1 MLDVINPAT
10 GKVIRQLQWCDESS
24 LEQKLKNAA
33 LAYPAW
39 RALSFAERAEH
50 LRRVAATLRES
61 SQQHSALMTEEM
73 GKPVLEARGE
83 VEKSAS
89 GCEHYADFAQQYL
102 APQDIPSD
110 AKRSWVQFLPLGT
123 VLGILPWN
131 SPYWLATRVFA
142 PALMAG
148 NTVILKHDSHVP
160 GCAAALEQAFA
171 DAGVPKGVFQT
182 VMADHSDTE
191 KMIRDPR
198 ISAVSFT
205 GSTGAGSK
213 VAAIAASAIKPAVL
227 ELGGSDPAIVLA
239 DADLDKAVDVLT
251 TSRFICAGQSCIAA
265 KRLLIEESIYAE
277 FVEKFSTRLAQLK
290 VGDPTEEDTDI
301 GPIARADLRD
311 ALHDQVTR
319 SIAAGAKCL
328 MGGKLP
334 KGPGS
339 FYPVTLLTDVPL
351 DAAAFTEETFGP
363 VAAVR
368 AVEDV
373 EEAFAIANDT
383 VYGLGA
389 SIWTQSERG
398 AQLAAR
404 FESGQVAING
414 IVKSDPRLP
423 SGGIKRSG
431 YGKELGPHGIREFVN
446 AQQVWQGE

>member
-10 GKVIRQLQWCDESS
+10 GQVIRQFSWCDDNN
-24 LEQKLKNAA
+24 LEQKLGNAA
-33 LAYPAW
+33 HAYPQW
-39 RALSFAERAEH
+39 RALSFAQRAEY
-50 LRRVAATLRES
+50 LRKVATALRDN
-61 SQQHSALMTEEM
+61 SQLHSALMTAEM
-73 GKPVLEARGE
+73 GKPVVEALGE

-89 GCEHYADFAQQYL
+89 GCEHYADCAEQYL
-102 APQDIPSD
+102 APQEIASD
-110 AKRSWVQFLPLGT
+110 AKKSWVQFLPLGT

-148 NTVILKHDSHVP
+148 NTVIIKHDSHVP
-160 GCAAALEQAFA
+160 GCAQALEQAFA
-171 DAGVPKGVFQT
+171 DAGVPKGVLQT
-182 VMADHSDTE
+182 VIADHDATE

-198 ISAVSFT
+198 ISAISFT
-205 GSTGAGSK
+205 GSTAGGSK
-213 VAAIAASAIKPAVL
+213 VAAIAASEIKPAVL

-239 DADLDKAVDVLT
+239 DADIDKAVDVLT

-265 KRLLIEESIYAE
+265 KRILVEETIYAE
-277 FVEKFSTRLAQLK
+277 FVEKLCTRLASLK
-290 VGDPTEEDTDI
+290 VGDPTQANTDI
-301 GPIARADLRD
+301 GPITRAQLRD
-311 ALHDQVTR
+311 VLHDQVTR
-319 SIAAGAKCL
+319 SISAGANCI
-328 MGGKLP
+328 MGGKIP
-334 KGPGS
+334 EGAGS

-351 DAAAFTEETFGP
+351 HAAAFTEETFGP

-368 AVEDV
+368 AVKDV
-373 EEAFAIANDT
+373 DEAFAIANDT
-383 VYGLGA
+383 AYGLGA
-389 SIWTQSERG
+389 SIWTESERG

-404 FESGQVAING
+404 FEAGQVAING